1 MVRGEKKMLSA
12 ADAAA
17 IIARVN
23 RENPSPAAASA
34 KPEVASEKK
43 PKPKQKSKSKNK
55 GPADKGDSV
64 MSTPTSK
71 AGAPI
76 IAVALDLSPEDSKPP
91 AKPSTPAGLS
101 HRRHFYDVED
111 YASSFS
117 MMIAE
122 KFNFDTTQS
131 EALERELQFFLPALG
146 WESEDIVAGIAGQPI
161 PPP

>member
-1 MVRGEKKMLSA
+1 MGRNKPTMMTAEQAK
-12 ADAAA
+12 A
-17 IIARVN
+17 IMEGVKSQQQA
-23 RENPSPAAASA
+23 PAAASA
-34 KPEVASEKK
+34 SK
-43 PKPKQKSKSKNK
+43 PKPDPKQKQAQKKTKSKQK

-76 IAVALDLSPEDSKPP
+76 KPVAFDLPPEGSKPP

-131 EALERELQFFLPALG
+131 EALEREL
-146 WESEDIVAGIAGQPI
+146 
-161 PPP
+161 